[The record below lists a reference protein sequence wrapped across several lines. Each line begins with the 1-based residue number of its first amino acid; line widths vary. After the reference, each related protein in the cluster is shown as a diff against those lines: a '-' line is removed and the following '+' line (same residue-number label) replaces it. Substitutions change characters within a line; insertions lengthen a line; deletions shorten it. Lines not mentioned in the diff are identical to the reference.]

1 LKKKVLA
8 TRRRVR
14 AQRDPFE
21 ATRRDSMGEW
31 LEDTLRQVP
40 DLELRRMF
48 SGVGVFSADTM
59 FGILHTGRVYLKT
72 DGVSRAEFVERGSE
86 PFQPRQGAVLTS
98 YYEVPADVLEDEEQL
113 LVWARRAL
121 EVAQSQPPRA
131 KPQGRVSPE
140 RILEGQPADIQV
152 LAEKLRK
159 LVLTVA
165 PQATEAG
172 YPGWRLIGYRSPHY
186 FCFIAPHADHVRLGF
201 EHGQRLSDPHG
212 LLELMGKQ
220 VRFVRLL
227 PGKRLPSQALRALI
241 EAALLTPPKRRAGSR
256 RGVTGARAPDR

>member
-1 LKKKVLA
+1 LKKKAPV
-8 TRRRVR
+8 TRRRAR
-14 AQRDPFE
+14 AQYEPFE

-31 LEDTLRQVP
+31 LEDALRQVP

-48 SGVGVFSADTM
+48 GGVGIFSADTM
-59 FGILHTGRVYLKT
+59 FGILHGGRVYLKT
-72 DGVSRAEFVERGSE
+72 DGASRAELIELGSE
-86 PFQPRQGAVLTS
+86 PFQPRPGAVLTS
-98 YYEVPADVLEDEEQL
+98 YYEVPADVLDDDEQL
-113 LVWARRAL
+113 LLWGRRAL
-121 EVAQSQPPRA
+121 DVAQSQPPKA

-140 RILEGQPADIQV
+140 QILDGQPAAIQL
-152 LAEKLRK
+152 LAERLRR

-186 FCFIAPHADHVRLGF
+186 FCFIAPQADHVRLGF

-220 VRFVRLL
+220 VRFARLL
-227 PGKRLPSQALRALI
+227 PGKRLPIGALRALI
-241 EAALLTPPKRRAGSR
+241 QAALITPPKGRA
-256 RGVTGARAPDR
+256 AR